1 MKRYN
6 KYAILSITGLLLAGL
21 TLFGSCKDEKDEEN
35 TQQTEIQINGIIKA
49 YLDNCYGNMILIEV
63 GNLQIGN
70 DGTLSIMDTSID
82 YKNSIGIP
90 VGTFSQTVFSVGD
103 YVSFKAVRTNSE
115 DELFLSSYPCPAVF
129 CSPNVPL
136 FKVIQINN

>member
-21 TLFGSCKDEKDEEN
+21 TLFGSCKDEEN
-35 TQQTEIQINGIIKA
+35 TQQTEIPINGIIKA

-70 DGTLSIMDTSID
+70 DGTLSLMDTSID

-90 VGTFSQTVFSVGD
+90 LGTFSQTVFSVGD

-115 DELFLSSYPCPAVF
+115 DELFLSSYPCPTVF
-129 CSPNVPL
+129 CSSVQSNSS
-136 FKVIQINN
+136 K

>member
-1 MKRYN
+1 MKRHN

-21 TLFGSCKDEKDEEN
+21 TLLGSCQDEEEEN
-35 TQQTEIQINGIIKA
+35 TQQTEIQINGIIKS

-70 DGTLSIMDTSID
+70 DGTLSLMDTSID

-103 YVSFKAVRTNSE
+103 YVSFKAVRTNLE
-115 DELFLSSYPCPAVF
+115 DELFLSSCPCPTVF

-136 FKVIQINN
+136 FKVIQVNN

>member
-1 MKRYN
+1 MKRHN

-21 TLFGSCKDEKDEEN
+21 TLLGSCQDEEEEN
-35 TQQTEIQINGIIKA
+35 TQQTEIQINGIIKS

-70 DGTLSIMDTSID
+70 DGTLSLMDTSID

-103 YVSFKAVRTNSE
+103 YVSFKAVRTNLE
-115 DELFLSSYPCPAVF
+115 DELFLSSYPCPTVF

-136 FKVIQINN
+136 FKVIQVNN

>member
-1 MKRYN
+1 MKKYN

-21 TLFGSCKDEKDEEN
+21 TLLGSCQDKEEEN
-35 TQQTEIQINGIIKA
+35 TQQTEIQINGIIKS

-70 DGTLSIMDTSID
+70 DGTLSLMDTSID

-115 DELFLSSYPCPAVF
+115 DELFLSSYPCPTVF

-136 FKVIQINN
+136 FKVIQVNN